1 MSDKG
6 EKRRSRGRVAV
17 LGLVVAL
24 ATLAGGAPVQAEPPA
39 TSFVTTAAFDY
50 GQPFTPEKT
59 WFSNGIIHWAN
70 APFSAPM
77 TGGPFAGGTVSIVS
91 DGNFNLTTFENT
103 TRRTFVIVTPVGTWE
118 GRYADRVKDG
128 VLSGRAVGKSSDGRI
143 LTLAYS
149 ATGPFVG
156 VVEITYH
163 ATIIDP
169 DG

>member
-1 MSDKG
+1 MSEQR
-6 EKRRSRGRVAV
+6 EKRRSKGRVAV
-17 LGLVVAL
+17 LSLVVAL
-24 ATLAGGAPVQAEPPA
+24 AALAAPVKAEPPM
-39 TSFVTTAAFDY
+39 TSFVTTAAFDFN
-50 GQPFTPEKT
+50 QPFTPEKA
-59 WFSNGIIHWAN
+59 WLSDGIFHWTN
-70 APFSAPM
+70 APLSAPM
-77 TGGPFAGGTVSIVS
+77 IGGPFAGGIVSIVS

-103 TRRTFVIVTPVGTWE
+103 TRGTFVIVTPVGTWE

-156 VVEITYH
+156 VVEITYQ
-163 ATIIDP
+163 ATIVDP